1 MEKKKK
7 SKLGGR
13 QADPVPAGEDG
24 GCEAVR
30 KLLRRSSQAPH
41 RGHSGRMS
49 IDGHQLEQER
59 VRLFLFY
66 VSSFC
71 GMGFYP

>member
-7 SKLGGR
+7 ASWEAGR
-13 QADPVPAGEDG
+13 QTQYLLERMG

-30 KLLRRSSQAPH
+30 KLLRRLSQALH
-41 RGHSGRMS
+41 SGHSGRMS

-59 VRLFLFY
+59 FRLFLFY